1 MEEIPDEEK
10 DDIVEA
16 ENTSTRETK
25 TSEYNLNRASFAFKG
40 IQSNHRYDKSNSAT
54 ERMSFISQVSD
65 Y

>member
-10 DDIVEA
+10 DDIVDA

-40 IQSNHRYDKSNSAT
+40 I
-54 ERMSFISQVSD
+54 
-65 Y
+65 